1 MTTLEDKADA
11 QAQEAACADRAQTEA
26 DQLEA
31 AQLEAIAFVGET
43 LAPFFLQDPRTG
55 NAAGSFDAMAALD
68 VDAAAPIWPFVDPD
82 AAREGLGLMVAG
94 LRAGHDDDALVD
106 EYRRLFIGPA
116 AKPAP
121 PWGSVYT
128 DKECVVFGMSTLEL
142 RRWMRANGIG
152 RNTNE
157 HTPEDH
163 IGLMLAL
170 MAHVARKKPD
180 VLDEYLRDHLLTW
193 SSHFLNELRQA
204 ARHPFYQGLAQLT
217 NASLEGIREAR
228 ALEVTYPKFYR

>member
-1 MTTLEDKADA
+1 MEQTTGLD
-11 QAQEAACADRAQTEA
+11 T
-26 DQLEA
+26 

-55 NAAGSFDAMAALD
+55 SAAASFEAMAALD
-68 VDAAAPIWPFVDPD
+68 TDAAAQAWPFVDP
-82 AAREGLGLMVAG
+82 AEARSDLSLMVSG
-94 LRAGHDDDALVD
+94 LAAGHDDADLVD

-128 DKECVVFGMSTLEL
+128 DKECVVFGLTTLAL
-142 RRWMRANGIG
+142 RRWMRENGIA
-152 RNTNE
+152 RTTDE

-163 IGLMLAL
+163 IGLMLSL
-170 MAHVARKKPD
+170 MAYVARAKPA
-180 VLDEYLRDHLLTW
+180 VLDEYLREHLLTW
-193 SSHFLNELRQA
+193 SSHFLGELAEA

-217 NASLEGIREAR
+217 RASLEGIQDAR
-228 ALEVTYPKFYR
+228 GIAVTYPRFYR

>member
-1 MTTLEDKADA
+1 MTATENRTAGLTAD
-11 QAQEAACADRAQTEA
+11 ELDAAEREG
-26 DQLEA
+26 
-31 AQLEAIAFVGET
+31 IAFVGET

-55 NAAGSFDAMAALD
+55 DAAASFDAVAALD
-68 VDAAAPIWPFVDPD
+68 VDAAAQLWPFVDP
-82 AAREGLGLMVAG
+82 AVAHEGLGLMVDG

-106 EYRRLFIGPA
+106 EYRRLFVGPA

-128 DKECVVFGMSTLEL
+128 DKECVVFGLSTLEL
-142 RRWMRANGIG
+142 RRWMRANNIG
-152 RNTNE
+152 RSTKE

-170 MAHVARKKPD
+170 MAHVARSKPA

-193 SSHFLNELRQA
+193 SSHFLDELGQA

-228 ALEVTYPKFYR
+228 ALEVVYPKFYR